1 MALPNRQLSSLPTPL
16 TVIIGRDHE
25 IASVVAALD
34 QHAHRLVTL
43 TGPGGVGKT
52 VLALAAGR
60 TLEPVFRD
68 GVRFVSLAPISD
80 PDLVMPA
87 IGRAV
92 GVRDAGRHTISD
104 RLVGH
109 LKDKQHLLIIDN
121 FEHVIEAAPGI
132 SDLLSNCPFLSVLST
147 SRMRLRLSGE
157 REYPVPPLALPDSAA
172 PHDFDGLAGFA
183 AVQLFV
189 ERARALQPDFALSEV
204 SVHTVAE
211 ICRRL
216 DGLPLAIEL
225 AAARVTHLP
234 LAALEARLERR
245 LPILTG
251 GPCDA
256 PARQRTMRDTIA
268 WSHDLLSPEE
278 QVVFRRL
285 AVFVGGCTLEAAGTV
300 ASNGADLLDNVGSLV
315 TKSLLRQLEASN
327 GEPRYRMLETVREYG
342 LERLAE
348 SGEEV
353 VIWDRHAAWCLS
365 LAERYWVEEA
375 AWAEDPAG
383 WLARVEPEH
392 HNVRAALAWLK
403 RTGDGAGLLRLAG
416 AMQPFWDV
424 RGHRTEAVDWLERGL
439 ALGQGAP
446 AQARLR
452 ALADLGRNFERQG
465 YYAQAAGVHEVMLAL
480 AREHG
485 DELWEARALHVLGL
499 GALNQER
506 YDEAAPLIEGA
517 MAAYRRLGDE
527 GGVCQGHYCSGVIAY
542 GSGDLAAATAHLKA
556 ALAWRRNRGSVAN
569 LTVPLNA
576 LGLVACDRGDHR
588 AATALLAEALTRWEQ
603 DGGRNGE
610 VLAEWLAAVA
620 RLAANRGRPGIA
632 GRLYGAAEA
641 LFDAVGLPL
650 VVPPRSLYRRHVDIL
665 RDTLGPEAF
674 ATTWATGRELALE
687 QAIEEA
693 RAVTADPIAAK
704 AAPPA
709 GALDVSPALTCRERE
724 VLHLLAR
731 GMTDREIADTLFISH
746 RTVNSHVAS
755 ILAKLGV
762 SSRREVA
769 TLSRNPSSWDVLTK
783 A

>member
-245 LPILTG
+245 LPI
-251 GPCDA
+251 
-256 PARQRTMRDTIA
+256 
-268 WSHDLLSPEE
+268 
-278 QVVFRRL
+278 
-285 AVFVGGCTLEAAGTV
+285 
-300 ASNGADLLDNVGSLV
+300 
-315 TKSLLRQLEASN
+315 
-327 GEPRYRMLETVREYG
+327 
-342 LERLAE
+342 
-348 SGEEV
+348 
-353 VIWDRHAAWCLS
+353 
-365 LAERYWVEEA
+365 
-375 AWAEDPAG
+375 
-383 WLARVEPEH
+383 
-392 HNVRAALAWLK
+392 
-403 RTGDGAGLLRLAG
+403 
-416 AMQPFWDV
+416 
-424 RGHRTEAVDWLERGL
+424 
-439 ALGQGAP
+439 
-446 AQARLR
+446 
-452 ALADLGRNFERQG
+452 
-465 YYAQAAGVHEVMLAL
+465 
-480 AREHG
+480 
-485 DELWEARALHVLGL
+485 
-499 GALNQER
+499 
-506 YDEAAPLIEGA
+506 
-517 MAAYRRLGDE
+517 
-527 GGVCQGHYCSGVIAY
+527 
-542 GSGDLAAATAHLKA
+542 
-556 ALAWRRNRGSVAN
+556 
-569 LTVPLNA
+569 
-576 LGLVACDRGDHR
+576 
-588 AATALLAEALTRWEQ
+588 
-603 DGGRNGE
+603 
-610 VLAEWLAAVA
+610 
-620 RLAANRGRPGIA
+620 
-632 GRLYGAAEA
+632 
-641 LFDAVGLPL
+641 
-650 VVPPRSLYRRHVDIL
+650 
-665 RDTLGPEAF
+665 
-674 ATTWATGRELALE
+674 
-687 QAIEEA
+687 
-693 RAVTADPIAAK
+693 
-704 AAPPA
+704 
-709 GALDVSPALTCRERE
+709 
-724 VLHLLAR
+724 
-731 GMTDREIADTLFISH
+731 
-746 RTVNSHVAS
+746 
-755 ILAKLGV
+755 
-762 SSRREVA
+762 
-769 TLSRNPSSWDVLTK
+769 
-783 A
+783 